1 LDGLAGRDHSAEAE
15 LALEVQVGD
24 GRLILVARPDRR
36 IALTAAGADRFTAGG
51 NAIVFTRDGS
61 GQVTGFL
68 WSVARARNVAFL
80 RR

>member
-1 LDGLAGRDHSAEAE
+1 
-15 LALEVQVGD
+15 
-24 GRLILVARPDRR
+24 
-36 IALTAAGADRFTAGG
+36 LTPAGADRFTAGG

-68 WSVARARNVAFL
+68 WSVARARNLAFL